1 MTRKLP
7 LLAGLLTVSS
17 LAFSIPLHAAQP
29 QYKIKWLLGHPNL
42 DYFEEAAKA
51 FKQTVETESKGAIAV
66 EIVTAEREAL
76 GDAAEAKAPAAIAA
90 AVSKG
95 EAQMGHSFTNV
106 ISPIDPKMMAFEAP
120 YLFRGYRHLEG
131 VFEGPVG
138 NEMLGDLKNK
148 GLVGL
153 SFTYSGGASG
163 VATVNKELRA
173 PADLKGLKVGIYGD
187 AVETAWLESLGA
199 TVVPVQHNRHRIL
212 PLTAEGKLDA
222 VLITWRNFER
232 AGLQKK
238 YKNFNLA
245 GASYLV
251 SVTYIN
257 QKFYDGLPKQYQDLL
272 ARASRESGRIE
283 RAQTIELNEIS
294 KREMQAK
301 GVRPVFLSE
310 AAQAS
315 FVEALK
321 PAYAKSID
329 ATLGEKLIEKLKGVK
344 DSPVAPL
351 LPKASDFASR

>member
-1 MTRKLP
+1 MMTNKLRLVSGLAMAS
-7 LLAGLLTVSS
+7 LLALSHPVQ
-17 LAFSIPLHAAQP
+17 AA

-51 FKQTVETESKGAIAV
+51 FKETVERESKGEIAI

-76 GDAAEAKAPAAIAA
+76 GDAAQAKAPAEIAA
-90 AVSKG
+90 MVSKG

-106 ISPIDPKMMAFEAP
+106 MSGLEPQLMAFEAP

-138 NEMLGDLKNK
+138 AGMLGDLKAH

-163 VATVNKELRA
+163 VATLDRELRA
-173 PADLKGLKVGIYGD
+173 PGDLKGLKVGIYGD
-187 AVETAWLESLGA
+187 AVEAAWLESLGA
-199 TVVPVQHNRHRIL
+199 TTVAIQHNRDRIL
-212 PLTAEGKLDA
+212 PLAGEGKLDA

-232 AGLQKK
+232 AGLQKRF
-238 YKNFNLA
+238 KNFSLA
-245 GASYLV
+245 GASNLV

-257 QKFYDGLPKQYQDLL
+257 KGFFAGLPKEYQELL
-272 ARASRESGRIE
+272 SRASRESGRIE

-294 KREMQAK
+294 KREMTAK
-301 GVRPVFLSE
+301 GVRPVHLSE
-310 AAQAS
+310 EGRKAFA
-315 FVEALK
+315 EALR
-321 PAYAKSID
+321 PAYERSIN
-329 ATLGEKLIEKLKGVK
+329 ALIGKPLVEKLRGVK

-351 LPKASDFASR
+351 LPLPADFASR